1 MASYATVE
9 QLAAALRTQVTATN
23 TTLLQDCLDAAAT
36 EIDFEIDRVGGG
48 VVPDPVPALVVR
60 TNVNRAVEWYKA
72 ADAAYGVIG
81 YEQVGVLYAPK
92 DGFARHAVNLGAVK
106 EQWGIA

>member
-1 MASYATVE
+1 MAYATAD
-9 QLAAALRTQVTATN
+9 QLAAALRIQSTPANAQ
-23 TTLLQDCLDAAAT
+23 LLEDCLEAAAT
-36 EIDFEIDRVGGG
+36 EIDFELDLIDGGP
-48 VVPDPVPALVVR
+48 VPDPAPALVVR

-92 DGFARHAVNLGAVK
+92 DGFARHAVNLGALK
-106 EQWGIA
+106 EQWGLA

>member
-1 MASYATVE
+1 MAAYATVE
-9 QLAAALRTQVTATN
+9 QLAVALRIQVTATN
-23 TTLLQDCLDAAAT
+23 TVLLQDCLDAAAG
-36 EIDFEIDRVGGG
+36 EIDFEVDLKAGGA
-48 VVPDPVPALVVR
+48 VPDPVPTVVGR

-106 EQWGIA
+106 EQWGVT